1 MSAALGMCR
10 VTIVCKHA
18 SDALWSQSIC
28 VQAVGP
34 PSYCSSHPSMFLSI
48 PQQVNACIASILLL
62 IASRFQDAEP
72 CWEQAKPNHMC
83 CYCELRQ
90 AHEQGIVTGLGA
102 GSCTAKCSN
111 LFSYSSSNSQ
121 TAHWALPVVVPL
133 QSQLCSMGPGR

>member
-10 VTIVCKHA
+10 ATSVCKHA
-18 SDALWSQSIC
+18 YDALWSQSIC

-48 PQQVNACIASILLL
+48 PQQVNAYIASIMLL
-62 IASRFQDAEP
+62 IASRCQDAEP

-83 CYCELRQ
+83 CYCELCQ

-121 TAHWALPVVVPL
+121 TAHWTLPVVVPL